1 MRNPGLS
8 YQWRHHDEAIPGAT
22 DAIARH
28 LCIGLYDT
36 DPTVNAGDPLARRA
50 EFAWSSAEPVSF
62 ANWAEGE
69 PNNLNGAGEFW
80 GHMFAPTWQSEGQ
93 TIATTGEWNDV
104 SDADGFGGAGQNA
117 VVEVIPQVTAISP
130 NSAVAESAGFTLSI
144 QGNAFLRGAEI
155 LWNGSSRP
163 TTCFNF
169 GLVTAQI
176 PASDL
181 VSTPDLIVALV
192 TLRNPG
198 GGLSSPV
205 PFTVKNASVGSVD
218 GDSVVLSAAVYSGTP
233 PGGPAIGA
241 GGTYYDI
248 QASGADAS
256 DSITARLFY
265 PSTIAGSDESS
276 LRLAWLNG
284 TTWIP
289 VKSSG
294 DTSPLTDTTDNLDG
308 TVSGGRFTVT
318 FDDTGTPKI
327 TELAGTVF
335 ALADTTPVINSVVG
349 PADPLAVGT
358 SATVTVSFQA
368 VGARD
373 NQHVT
378 FAWDDG
384 SSTAVV
390 PSVNGEAS
398 ASHAYASASVNSVRV
413 TVTDSNGDQATFGFV
428 SKYQKGA
435 KAQYKGTGTVNGLG
449 NYGFLLTATDGQI
462 TGGGGSD
469 RSPTAPYG
477 RRWAAGDG
485 AALTVHDNS

>member
-1 MRNPGLS
+1 M
-8 YQWRHHDEAIPGAT
+8 
-22 DAIARH
+22 
-28 LCIGLYDT
+28 
-36 DPTVNAGDPLARRA
+36 
-50 EFAWSSAEPVSF
+50 
-62 ANWAEGE
+62 
-69 PNNLNGAGEFW
+69 
-80 GHMFAPTWQSEGQ
+80 
-93 TIATTGEWNDV
+93 
-104 SDADGFGGAGQNA
+104 
-117 VVEVIPQVTAISP
+117 
-130 NSAVAESAGFTLSI
+130 
-144 QGNAFLRGAEI
+144 
-155 LWNGSSRP
+155 
-163 TTCFNF
+163 
-169 GLVTAQI
+169 
-176 PASDL
+176 
-181 VSTPDLIVALV
+181 
-192 TLRNPG
+192 
-198 GGLSSPV
+198 
-205 PFTVKNASVGSVD
+205 
-218 GDSVVLSAAVYSGTP
+218 
-233 PGGPAIGA
+233 
-241 GGTYYDI
+241 
-248 QASGADAS
+248 
-256 DSITARLFY
+256 
-265 PSTIAGSDESS
+265 
-276 LRLAWLNG
+276 
-284 TTWIP
+284 
-289 VKSSG
+289 KSSG